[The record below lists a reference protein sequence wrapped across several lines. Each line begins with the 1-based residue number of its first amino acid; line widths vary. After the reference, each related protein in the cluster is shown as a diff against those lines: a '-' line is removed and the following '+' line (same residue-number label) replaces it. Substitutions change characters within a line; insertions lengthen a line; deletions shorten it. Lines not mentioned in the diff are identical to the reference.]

1 MFLKWGHFSYAY
13 RKFIPFVLIGLILA
27 LFGVFG
33 TQLEDRMSQ
42 EVWEDPNAASTPAA
56 QIEHDVF

>member
-1 MFLKWGHFSYAY
+1 MFFKWGRFSY
-13 RKFIPFVLIGLILA
+13 RHRRVIPIVIVLAILA

-42 EVWEDPNAASTPAA
+42 EGWDDPHAA
-56 QIEHDVF
+56 